1 MEIVFKRVWSKQNPW
16 LFSSQE
22 SADQVCSK
30 SHFKNLDD
38 HGEDGNIG
46 GSQFTDEGRSMGL
59 NPALVI
65 YQLDKPQN
73 THL

>member
-1 MEIVFKRVWSKQNPW
+1 MWHI
-16 LFSSQE
+16 

-30 SHFKNLDD
+30 SHFKNLHDY
-38 HGEDGNIG
+38 GQDGHIG
-46 GSQFTDEGRSMGL
+46 GPQFTDEGGSMGL